1 MIVGFLALGDEDILE
16 HLYVHPDSQGRG
28 VGGAL
33 LERAKERKPDGFSLW
48 VFQQNL
54 QARRFYERHG
64 LSLMERTEGAG
75 NEERMPDARYEWRPG
90 PNLPVLVTHAL
101 PNRFPLDYTR
111 RVADTKR
118 GGESIRIVLSGG
130 RVFDGTG
137 APIDDADVSFE
148 DGRIV
153 DVGPGLD
160 GDESVDVA
168 GATLLPGLFDCHVH
182 IAERYEDFDELEVMH
197 RPFSYRFFV
206 IAENLRRTLALGIT
220 TIRDAAGA
228 DLGLKRAVEDGILV
242 GPRMQISVNA
252 LSMTGGHSDGWMPSG
267 GLSVWGVSYPG
278 MPDAVCDG
286 VEGVARKVR
295 EMVRA
300 GADVI
305 KISSTGGFLSPFDD
319 PSRPHYSQE
328 EVDAIVAA
336 AEDLGRWVMSHA
348 HGVEGIKRAVRA
360 GVRSIEHGTYLDRE
374 SAEMMVERNTW
385 LVPTLTSG
393 DTTEALAGDPKVPEP
408 VREKLRELG
417 RPELDAFRIA
427 AEAGVR
433 VAMGTDCPVAPHGT
447 NLRELTL
454 MAENGF
460 TPEQAL
466 VAATSSAADL
476 MGLLDELGTLAPG
489 KRADVM
495 VVDGDPLVFEDI
507 SERIRSV
514 YKDGVRVVG

>member
-1 MIVGFLALGDEDILE
+1 LALWNGSVSITL
-16 HLYVHPDSQGRG
+16 G
-28 VGGAL
+28 
-33 LERAKERKPDGFSLW
+33 
-48 VFQQNL
+48 
-54 QARRFYERHG
+54 
-64 LSLMERTEGAG
+64 
-75 NEERMPDARYEWRPG
+75 
-90 PNLPVLVTHAL
+90 
-101 PNRFPLDYTR
+101 
-111 RVADTKR
+111 RVANTKR
-118 GGESIRIVLSGG
+118 ARAEEESIRIVLSGG

-137 APIDDADVSFE
+137 APTGDADVSFE

-182 IAERYEDFDELEVMH
+182 VSERFEDFDELEVMH
-197 RPFSYRFFV
+197 RPFSYRFFL

-242 GPRMQISVNA
+242 GPRMRISVNA

-336 AEDLGRWVMSHA
+336 AADLGLWVMSHA

-374 SAEMMVERNTW
+374 CAEMMVEHNTW

-393 DTTEALAGDPKVPEP
+393 DTTEVLAGDPKVPEP

-489 KRADVM
+489 KRADVA
-495 VVDGDPLVFEDI
+495 VVDGDPLVFDDI